1 MINSIQ
7 NNTVYPFDLI
17 ENEANKL
24 GQIIHIEPIQ
34 SSGSSRFYAIIYF
47 YDESTILGC
56 YNSNVKENEA
66 FIYFSNLFYDS
77 NLPVPHIFHVSDD
90 KTIYFQTYISELS
103 LFDLLK
109 IKKFHYDNEIVDYYL
124 QALQLLQHFNKF
136 TDIDFSKTYPKPS
149 FDSRSIRW
157 DLNYFKYNFLKIIDL
172 PFDEDKLENDFEE
185 LENIVLSYSQNYLS
199 LRDYQSANLML
210 NDNKLYVIDF
220 QGARIGSQM
229 YDVAALLFDSKAQMP
244 IDIREQL
251 LLFYLNSISYDDIKF
266 STLKDEFYW
275 IALFRQ
281 MQALGT
287 FGYRGL
293 VQHKPTFTSS
303 IPFGVKNLQII
314 TNNLNLNNLVELPK
328 IFEKLID
335 KYLTKSD
342 IKKSEKILNVKISSF
357 SIKNQY
363 PPLDNEH
370 GGGFVFDCRCL
381 TNPGRLPEMQ
391 MLNGKDKLVIEM
403 MRSDEKTKNFLNY
416 IFNTICLAI
425 NEYLERGYTL
435 LQVSFGC
442 TGGQHRSVYCA
453 DEIAKRLD
461 EYFGEKIIINITHL
475 NI

>member
-1 MINSIQ
+1 
-7 NNTVYPFDLI
+7 
-17 ENEANKL
+17 
-24 GQIIHIEPIQ
+24 
-34 SSGSSRFYAIIYF
+34 
-47 YDESTILGC
+47 
-56 YNSNVKENEA
+56 
-66 FIYFSNLFYDS
+66 
-77 NLPVPHIFHVSDD
+77 
-90 KTIYFQTYISELS
+90 
-103 LFDLLK
+103 
-109 IKKFHYDNEIVDYYL
+109 
-124 QALQLLQHFNKF
+124 
-136 TDIDFSKTYPKPS
+136 
-149 FDSRSIRW
+149 
-157 DLNYFKYNFLKIIDL
+157 
-172 PFDEDKLENDFEE
+172 
-185 LENIVLSYSQNYLS
+185 
-199 LRDYQSANLML
+199 
-210 NDNKLYVIDF
+210 
-220 QGARIGSQM
+220 
-229 YDVAALLFDSKAQMP
+229 
-244 IDIREQL
+244 
-251 LLFYLNSISYDDIKF
+251 
-266 STLKDEFYW
+266 
-275 IALFRQ
+275 
-281 MQALGT
+281 
-287 FGYRGL
+287 
-293 VQHKPTFTSS
+293 
-303 IPFGVKNLQII
+303 
-314 TNNLNLNNLVELPK
+314 LNNLVELPK

-381 TNPGRLPEMQ
+381 TNPGILPEMQ

>member
-1 MINSIQ
+1 MINSVQ
-7 NNTVYPFDLI
+7 NSAVYPLDLI

-24 GQIIHIEPIQ
+24 GTIIRIEPIS
-34 SSGSSRFYAIIYF
+34 SSGSSRYYAIIY
-47 YDESTILGC
+47 YNDSTILGC
-56 YNSNVKENEA
+56 YNKNVKENEA
-66 FIYFSNLFYDS
+66 FIYFSNLFYES
-77 NLPVPHIFHVSDD
+77 NLPVPHILHVSDD

-109 IKKFHYDNEIVDYYL
+109 IKNFHYDNEIVDYYL
-124 QALQLLQHFNKF
+124 KALQLLQQFNKF

-185 LENIVLSYSQNYLS
+185 LENIVFSYSQNYLS

-210 NDNKLYVIDF
+210 NNNKVYVIDF

-244 IDIREQL
+244 NDIRERL
-251 LLFYLNSISYDDIKF
+251 LLFYLNLINSDNNKF
-266 STLKDEFYW
+266 LKLKDEFYW

-293 VQHKPTFTSS
+293 IQHKPSFTSS
-303 IPFGVKNLQII
+303 IPFGVNNLEII

-328 IFEKLID
+328 IFEILID
-335 KYLTKSD
+335 KYHPKSN
-342 IKKSEKILNVKISSF
+342 IKKVDKTLNVKIFSF

-363 PPLDNEH
+363 PPLDSEH

-381 TNPGRLPEMQ
+381 ANPGRLPEMEK
-391 MLNGKDKLVIEM
+391 LNGKDKVVIEM
-403 MRSDEKTKNFLNY
+403 IKSDEKTQNFLNY
-416 IFNTICLAI
+416 IFDTISLAI

-435 LQVSFGC
+435 LQISFGC

-453 DEIAKRLD
+453 DEIARRLE
-461 EYFGEKIIINITHL
+461 EYFGEKIIINISHL

>member
-1 MINSIQ
+1 
-7 NNTVYPFDLI
+7 
-17 ENEANKL
+17 
-24 GQIIHIEPIQ
+24 
-34 SSGSSRFYAIIYF
+34 
-47 YDESTILGC
+47 
-56 YNSNVKENEA
+56 
-66 FIYFSNLFYDS
+66 
-77 NLPVPHIFHVSDD
+77 
-90 KTIYFQTYISELS
+90 

-124 QALQLLQHFNKF
+124 QALQLLQQFNKF

-185 LENIVLSYSQNYLS
+185 LENIVFSYSQNYLS

-210 NDNKLYVIDF
+210 NNNKVYVIDF

-244 IDIREQL
+244 NDIRERL
-251 LLFYLNSISYDDIKF
+251 LLFYLNLINSDNNKF
-266 STLKDEFYW
+266 SKLKDEFYW

-293 VQHKPTFTSS
+293 IQHKPSFISS
-303 IPFGVKNLQII
+303 IPFGVNNLEII
-314 TNNLNLNNLVELPK
+314 TNNLNLNNIVELPK
-328 IFEKLID
+328 IFEILID
-335 KYLTKSD
+335 KYHPKSN
-342 IKKSEKILNVKISSF
+342 IKKVDKTLNVKIFSF

-363 PPLDNEH
+363 PPLDSEH

-381 TNPGRLPEMQ
+381 ANPGRLPEMEK
-391 MLNGKDKLVIEM
+391 LNGKDKVVIEM
-403 MRSDEKTKNFLNY
+403 IKSDEKTQNFLNY
-416 IFNTICLAI
+416 IFDTISLAI

-435 LQVSFGC
+435 LQISFGC

-453 DEIAKRLD
+453 DEIARRLE
-461 EYFGEKIIINITHL
+461 EYFGEKIIINISHL

>member
-1 MINSIQ
+1 MINSVQ
-7 NNTVYPFDLI
+7 NSAVYPLDLI

-24 GQIIHIEPIQ
+24 GKIIRIEPIS
-34 SSGSSRFYAIIYF
+34 SSGSNRYYAIIY
-47 YDESTILGC
+47 YDDSTILGC
-56 YNSNVKENEA
+56 YNRNVKENEA

-77 NLPVPHIFHVSDD
+77 NLPVPHILHVSDD

-109 IKKFHYDNEIVDYYL
+109 IKNFHYDNEIVDYYL
-124 QALQLLQHFNKF
+124 QALQLLQQFNKF

-185 LENIVLSYSQNYLS
+185 LENIVFSYSQNYLS

-210 NDNKLYVIDF
+210 NNNKVYVIDF

-244 IDIREQL
+244 NDIRERL
-251 LLFYLNSISYDDIKF
+251 LLFYLNLINSDNNKF
-266 STLKDEFYW
+266 SKLKDEFYW

-293 VQHKPTFTSS
+293 IQHKPSFISS
-303 IPFGVKNLQII
+303 IPFGVNNLEII

-328 IFEKLID
+328 IFEILID
-335 KYLTKSD
+335 KYHPKSN
-342 IKKSEKILNVKISSF
+342 IKKVDKTLNVKIFSF

-363 PPLDNEH
+363 PPLDSEH

-381 TNPGRLPEMQ
+381 ANPGRLPEMEK
-391 MLNGKDKLVIEM
+391 LNGKDKVVIEM
-403 MRSDEKTKNFLNY
+403 IKSDEKTQNFLNY
-416 IFNTICLAI
+416 IFDTISLAI

-435 LQVSFGC
+435 LQISFGC

-453 DEIAKRLD
+453 DEIARRLE
-461 EYFGEKIIINITHL
+461 EYFGEKIIINISHL

>member
-1 MINSIQ
+1 MINSVQ
-7 NNTVYPFDLI
+7 NSAVYPLDLI
-17 ENEANKL
+17 EKEANKL
-24 GQIIHIEPIQ
+24 GKIIRIEPIS
-34 SSGSSRFYAIIYF
+34 SSGSNRYYAIIY
-47 YDESTILGC
+47 YDDSTILGC
-56 YNSNVKENEA
+56 NNRNVRENEA
-66 FIYFSNLFYDS
+66 FIYFSNLFYES
-77 NLPVPHIFHVSDD
+77 NLPVPHILHVSDD
-90 KTIYFQTYISELS
+90 KTIYFQTYFSELS

-109 IKKFHYDNEIVDYYL
+109 IKNFHYDNEIVDYYL
-124 QALQLLQHFNKF
+124 QALQLLQQFNKF

-185 LENIVLSYSQNYLS
+185 LENIVFSYSQNYLS

-210 NDNKLYVIDF
+210 NNNKVYVIDF

-244 IDIREQL
+244 NDIRERL
-251 LLFYLNSISYDDIKF
+251 LLFYLNLINSDNNKF
-266 STLKDEFYW
+266 SKLKDEFYW

-293 VQHKPTFTSS
+293 IQHKPSFISS
-303 IPFGVKNLQII
+303 IPFGVNNLEII

-328 IFEKLID
+328 IFEILIN
-335 KYLTKSD
+335 KYQPKSN
-342 IKKSEKILNVKISSF
+342 IKKVDKTLNVKIFSF

-363 PPLDNEH
+363 PPLDSEH

-381 TNPGRLPEMQ
+381 TNPGRLPEMEK
-391 MLNGKDKLVIEM
+391 LNGKDKVVIEM
-403 MRSDEKTKNFLNY
+403 IKSDEKTQNFLNY
-416 IFNTICLAI
+416 IFDTISLAI

-435 LQVSFGC
+435 LQISFGC

-453 DEIAKRLD
+453 DEIARRLD
-461 EYFGEKIIINITHL
+461 EYFGEKIIINISHL

>member
-1 MINSIQ
+1 MINSVQ
-7 NNTVYPFDLI
+7 NSAVYPLDLI
-17 ENEANKL
+17 EKEANKL
-24 GQIIHIEPIQ
+24 GKIIRIEPIS
-34 SSGSSRFYAIIYF
+34 SSGSNRYYAIIY
-47 YDESTILGC
+47 YDDKTILGC
-56 YNSNVKENEA
+56 YNGNVKENEA
-66 FIYFSNLFYDS
+66 FIYFSNLFYES
-77 NLPVPHIFHVSDD
+77 NLPVPHILHVSDD

-109 IKKFHYDNEIVDYYL
+109 IKNFHYDNEIVDYYL
-124 QALQLLQHFNKF
+124 QALQLLQQFNKF

-185 LENIVLSYSQNYLS
+185 LENIVFSYSQNYLS

-210 NDNKLYVIDF
+210 NNNKVYVIDF

-244 IDIREQL
+244 NDIREQL
-251 LLFYLNSISYDDIKF
+251 LLFYLNLINSDNNKF
-266 STLKDEFYW
+266 SKLKDEFYW

-293 VQHKPTFTSS
+293 IQHKPSFTSS
-303 IPFGVKNLQII
+303 IPFGVNNLEII

-328 IFEKLID
+328 IFEILIN
-335 KYLTKSD
+335 KYHPKSN
-342 IKKSEKILNVKISSF
+342 IKKVGKTLNVKIFSF

-363 PPLDNEH
+363 PPLDSEH

-381 TNPGRLPEMQ
+381 ANPGRLPEMEK
-391 MLNGKDKLVIEM
+391 LNGKDKVVIEM
-403 MRSDEKTKNFLNY
+403 IKSDEKTQNFLNY
-416 IFNTICLAI
+416 IFNTISLAI

-435 LQVSFGC
+435 LQISFGC

-453 DEIAKRLD
+453 DEIARRLD
-461 EYFGEKIIINITHL
+461 EYFGEKIIINISHL